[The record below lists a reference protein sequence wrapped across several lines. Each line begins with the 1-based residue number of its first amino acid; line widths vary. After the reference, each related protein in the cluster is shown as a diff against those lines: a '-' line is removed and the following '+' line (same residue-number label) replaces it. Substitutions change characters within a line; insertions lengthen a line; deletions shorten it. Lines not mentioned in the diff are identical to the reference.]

1 MLLDN
6 IRRLCRLNDISVT
19 TLERELGMGN
29 GTIGKWAE
37 SSPRLDSVKKVADY
51 FNVTLDQLVGDVIS

>member
-1 MLLDN
+1 MRLDN

-19 TLERELGMGN
+19 TLERDLDMGN
-29 GTIGKWAE
+29 GTIGKWVK

-51 FNVTLDQLVGDVIS
+51 FNVTVDQLVGEK